1 MTTTTPSPATAA
13 AQEAPRAMLAPARTA
28 VTTRRR
34 PALILGGVVLLVI
47 AGLLSMWLWTET
59 STQNTVLQVRR
70 DITRGETITADD
82 LAAVTVGSVQGV
94 STVSATNL
102 STLIGQKALV
112 DLRQGSLL
120 PEGAIGA
127 TLLPG
132 PGKSLIGL
140 RLEAGRIMTGEVAPG
155 SKLRLVVTAP
165 PAGQA
170 ATIETEVK
178 SFPAVMIAAA
188 DRAAGMNGVPVDP
201 AAVVLITVEVDHDQ
215 AELIAPL
222 AAEGRLVV
230 VKDSD
235 Q

>member
-1 MTTTTPSPATAA
+1 MSTATSAGQDTTTPARTILPA
-13 AQEAPRAMLAPARTA
+13 ARTA

-34 PALILGGVVLLVI
+34 PALVLGGIVLMII

-70 DITRGETITADD
+70 DIARGETITATDI
-82 LAAVTVGSVQGV
+82 AAVTVGSIQGV
-94 STVSATNL
+94 STVPADQLAN
-102 STLIGQKALV
+102 LIGQKALL
-112 DLRQGSLL
+112 DLRSGSLL
-120 PEGAIGA
+120 PSGAIGS
-127 TLLPG
+127 TLLPA

-140 RLEAGRIMTGEVAPG
+140 RLEAGRIMTGDVAPG

-170 ATIETEVK
+170 ATAEVTEK
-178 SFPAVMIAAA
+178 SWPAIMVHSA
-188 DRAAGMNGVPVDP
+188 DRGAGVNGIPMDP
-201 AAVVLITVEVDHDQ
+201 AAAVLITVEVDHDQ